1 MGHSEPG
8 VTGMESGEDQVSSIE
23 SHQATHHAA
32 ATTDFDLAGLGEIPH
47 FRLGR
52 ELGRGGMSVVYTATG
67 EKTGQEVAIKIL
79 YPYYAGNRD
88 LVNRLHRE
96 VQVLSKLQ
104 HPNIVRYL
112 EEGQRRSCYYY
123 VMELLTGETLE
134 QRLEREKCLPELE
147 ACRTILAVARGL
159 AETHKHQVFH
169 RDVKPG
175 NVFLTLVGQIKLMD
189 FGLAKD
195 ETDAYQTQLGL
206 VIGTPLYLAPEQARG
221 EHDIDGRADI
231 YALGIT
237 FFHALT
243 GHIPF
248 EELSVPLILTK
259 KSATPIP
266 SPKDVNPALSDN
278 VVEIVRGMCER
289 DVTIRYPDMETL
301 IEDLER
307 HLEGKAA
314 LWGPQTAKRRTVVAR
329 PPRPITSSIL
339 KDPLLKS
346 VIMDSRGLTETLQF
360 PPDHVIFFEADESKD
375 IYLLVSGEVEALK
388 AGIRIAL
395 LNTPGTF
402 FGEMSAL
409 LGLPRSTT
417 IRTRTATHVI
427 RIDHETFASFLK
439 TFPTLNYQL
448 AVMLAERLQKTTEN
462 YYSLRHRFRALVR
475 HFNIAQ
481 SLLQDREEEK

>member
-1 MGHSEPG
+1 
-8 VTGMESGEDQVSSIE
+8 MESGGEVE
-23 SHQATHHAA
+23 SPNASHPATHHAT
-32 ATTDFDLAGLGEIPH
+32 ATTDFDVFGVGEIPH

-67 EKTGQEVAIKIL
+67 EESGEEVAVKIL
-79 YPYYAGNRD
+79 YPYYTGNRD

-96 VQVLSKLQ
+96 VQVLQKLQ
-104 HPNIVRYL
+104 HPNIIRYL

-134 QRLEREKCLPELE
+134 QRLEHQKFLPELDT
-147 ACRTILAVARGL
+147 CRVMLAVAQGL
-159 AETHKHQVFH
+159 AEAHKHQIFH

-175 NVFLTLVGQIKLMD
+175 NIFMTLDGQIKLMD

-221 EHDIDGRADI
+221 EQDVDGRADI

-266 SPKDVNPALSDN
+266 SPKETNPALSDN

-301 IEDLER
+301 IEDIER
-307 HLEGKAA
+307 HLDGKAA
-314 LWGPQTAKRRTVVAR
+314 RWSQQTAKRRTVVAH
-329 PPRPITSSIL
+329 PPQPITSSIL
-339 KDPLLKS
+339 EDPVLKS
-346 VIMDSRGLTETLQF
+346 VIMDSRGLTESFEF

-375 IYLLVSGEVEALK
+375 VYLLVSGEVEALK
-388 AGIRIAL
+388 AGIRMAL

-417 IRTRTATHVI
+417 IRTRTATRVV
-427 RIDHETFASFLK
+427 RIDHDTFGNFLR
-439 TFPTLNYQL
+439 TFPSLNYQL
-448 AVMLAERLQKTTEN
+448 AVMLAERLQKTTDR
-462 YYSLRHRFRALVR
+462 YYALRHRFRSLVR
-475 HFNIAQ
+475 HFNLAQ
-481 SLLQDREEEK
+481 SLLQERDDEK